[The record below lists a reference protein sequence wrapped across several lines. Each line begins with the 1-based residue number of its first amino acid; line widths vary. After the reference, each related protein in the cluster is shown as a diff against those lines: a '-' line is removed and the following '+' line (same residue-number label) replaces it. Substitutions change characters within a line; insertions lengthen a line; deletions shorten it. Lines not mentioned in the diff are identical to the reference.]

1 MTHVFCYIVASSKNP
16 DTIGCPVPYRIDD
29 MEVFFGPCK
38 KPLREW
44 MRSHYLNESTDSTEP
59 VDDVYVVGFS
69 RSNALRVRKILWI
82 GRLTRVLTFSAAW
95 HLTEHDRRY
104 EQMRAWTSSPLHVR
118 PVIEGGRLVGY
129 EHRSEMHAENWAMDL
144 VRSEGAPH
152 VTVSGNRLML
162 RKPASAWEGFP
173 RDVCMFFQN
182 MFFADGC
189 GLAIDDDLVSI
200 LQAAQPWHNVDDYA
214 VFGYTARGAD
224 GKRGAYLHLTGERAG
239 EVVDWVRRLRS
250 VSSSSSTG
258 ALKGRTGSAAPH
270 GTSVQRP
277 MVVPRRC

>member
-29 MEVFFGPCK
+29 TKVFFGPCK

-44 MRSHYLNESTDSTEP
+44 MRRHYLNESTDSTEP

-69 RSNALRVRKILWI
+69 RSNSSRVRKILWI

-95 HLTEHDRRY
+95 YLTEHDRRY

-129 EHRSEMHAENWAMDL
+129 EHRSEMHADNWVKDL
-144 VRSEGAPH
+144 VRSGGSPH

-162 RKPASAWEGFP
+162 RKHASAWEGFP

-200 LQAAQPWHNVDDYA
+200 LQAAQPGHNVDDYA
-214 VFGYTARGAD
+214 VFGYTAHGAD
-224 GKRGAYLHLTGERAG
+224 GKRGGYLHLTGERAD
-239 EVVDWVRRLRS
+239 EFVDWVLRVRS
-250 VSSSSSTG
+250 VSSRSATG
-258 ALKGRTGSAAPH
+258 ALKGRTGSVPPPGA
-270 GTSVQRP
+270 SVQHP
-277 MVVPRRC
+277 MVVSRRC